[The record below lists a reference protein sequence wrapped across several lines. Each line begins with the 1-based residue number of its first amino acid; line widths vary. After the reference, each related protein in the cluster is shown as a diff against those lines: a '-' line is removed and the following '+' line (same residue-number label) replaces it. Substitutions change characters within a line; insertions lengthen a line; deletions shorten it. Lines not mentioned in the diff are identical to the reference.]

1 MSKQSSLCVN
11 IIYNRSNTFGLAS
24 DAIVLEEI
32 LREQA
37 ELPISQIHHVDPCE
51 PPRYADIQF
60 HLEIP
65 IAAAFAWS
73 PVNIFVK
80 NTEHYV
86 SEAYDA
92 YMSNFDAVINRERD
106 AWCLPKTLSV
116 KLSSAAKR
124 NAEQKQ
130 SGFLALVG
138 GSANKASALVSQIL
152 PFWKA
157 DWVPLHIYTTRT
169 DLQTQME
176 ATISATASTIP
187 SNIHIHC
194 HQLEEAQI
202 RSLQMKYCGHLIASV
217 AEGFC
222 YAAAEAEACGA
233 FKILSNISVLR
244 SQYNESESATAF
256 IRASSA
262 SADLESAMQRFTAW
276 EASATSVAII
286 MSRRSATTQM
296 LSATLTSIKRLIAER
311 RPSGNIHLPPILTA
325 DVASC
330 PPISIIT
337 LTYNRR
343 NFIDLACLNLL
354 LTDYPQEKIEWV
366 VVEDSDD
373 DNKAASDKILGFA
386 ARNPKIQVSYV
397 PIGHRLTVGEK
408 RNKGIERASNEI
420 ILFMDDDDVY
430 PATSIRRRVAWLLKG
445 GMGAGCQ
452 APKAVATTTI
462 AMYDLRTGQSAVN
475 VPPLGLPLGQRI
487 SEATLTF
494 YKSFWVE
501 RRFKDVAV
509 GEGGDWLTGRESG
522 LLEIPPQ
529 QIIVALSHGTNISSR
544 AIPKEAKVG
553 CFWGWDEV
561 MLRFLHGLAGVAVEA
576 ETDVKT
582 SSKKKSVSK
591 H

>member
-1 MSKQSSLCVN
+1 MRALCVN
-11 IIYNRSNTFGLAS
+11 IIYNRSNTFGLAA
-24 DAIVLEEI
+24 DAVVLEEI

-37 ELPISQIHHVDPCE
+37 AFPISQVNHIDPCE

-65 IAAAFAWS
+65 IAVAFAWS

-80 NTEHYV
+80 NAEHYI
-86 SEAYDA
+86 SESYDA
-92 YMSNFDAVINRERD
+92 YMGNFNAVINRESS
-106 AWCLPKTLSV
+106 AWCLPKELSV
-116 KLSSAAKR
+116 KLSAA
-124 NAEQKQ
+124 ATTGSKQ
-130 SGFLALVG
+130 AGFLALVG

-157 DWVPLHIYTTRT
+157 DWVPLHIYTTRS
-169 DLQTQME
+169 DLRTQME
-176 ATISATASTIP
+176 AAASATALAIP
-187 SNIHIHC
+187 SNIHIH
-194 HQLEEAQI
+194 QKELADAQI
-202 RSLQMKYCGHLIASV
+202 RKLQMHHQGHLIASV

-233 FKILSNISVLR
+233 FKILSDIPVLR
-244 SQYNESESATAF
+244 SQYNESADTVFIAAAT
-256 IRASSA
+256 A
-262 SADLESAMQRFTAW
+262 SADLESAMQKFTAW
-276 EASATSVAII
+276 EPQAPSVATI
-286 MSRRSATTQM
+286 MSRRSATADM
-296 LSATLTSIKRLIAER
+296 LSAILTSCKSALTTT
-311 RPSGNIHLPPILTA
+311 PMQLPPILLPE
-325 DVASC
+325 SC

-408 RNKGIERASNEI
+408 RNKGIERASNPI

-445 GMGAGCQ
+445 GMGTGCQ
-452 APKAVATTTI
+452 KPQAVATTTI

-494 YKSFWVE
+494 YKNFWNE
-501 RRFKDVAV
+501 RHFKDVAV
-509 GEGGDWLTGRESG
+509 GEGEDWLAGRENG

-576 ETDVKT
+576 EDDT
-582 SSKKKSVSK
+582 SGKKKK

>member
-1 MSKQSSLCVN
+1 MPALSVN

-24 DAIVLEEI
+24 DAVVLEEL
-32 LREQA
+32 LRSQTA
-37 ELPISQIHHVDPCE
+37 FSISQIHHIDPCE

-60 HLEIP
+60 HLEVP

-80 NTEHYV
+80 NAEHYV
-86 SEAYDA
+86 ASYDA
-92 YMSNFDAVINRERD
+92 YMAHFDAVINRESA
-106 AWCLPKTLSV
+106 AWCLPKESAVHL
-116 KLSSAAKR
+116 SAATR
-124 NAEQKQ
+124 NADGKQ
-130 SGFLALVG
+130 TGFLALVG
-138 GSANKASALVSQIL
+138 GSANKADALVSQIL
-152 PFWKA
+152 PYWKA
-157 DWVPLHIYTTRT
+157 NYVPLHIYTTRS

-176 ATISATASTIP
+176 AAVSATASAIP
-187 SNIHIHC
+187 SNIHIH
-194 HQLEEAQI
+194 HQQLTKSQI
-202 RSLQMKYCGHLIASV
+202 TDLQKHHHGHLIASV

-233 FKILSNISVLR
+233 FKILSDIQVLR
-244 SQYNESESATAF
+244 SQYTESADTAF
-256 IRASSA
+256 IASATA
-262 SADLESAMQRFTAW
+262 SADLESAMQKFVSW
-276 EASATSVAII
+276 EPQAPSVSSIL
-286 MSRRSATTQM
+286 SRRSATADM
-296 LSATLTSIKRLIAER
+296 LSAILTNTQSIITARKLAIN
-311 RPSGNIHLPPILTA
+311 SHLPPILQP
-325 DVASC
+325 DDC

-354 LTDYPQEKIEWV
+354 LTDYPKDKIEWV

-386 ARNPKIQVSYV
+386 ARNPQIQVSYV

-408 RNKGIERASNEI
+408 RNKGIERATNGI

-430 PATSIRRRVAWLLKG
+430 PETSFRRRVAWLLKG
-445 GMGAGCQ
+445 GMGAGCAQ
-452 APKAVATTTI
+452 PQAVATTTI

-475 VPPLGLPLGQRI
+475 VPPLQLPLGQRI

-494 YKSFWVE
+494 YKKFWTERSFS
-501 RRFKDVAV
+501 DVTV
-509 GEGGDWLTGRESG
+509 GEGENWLSGREQE

-576 ETDVKT
+576 EGG
-582 SSKKKSVSK
+582 SGKKKTKVAGK
-591 H
+591 R